1 MGGKYRSKNIA
12 GEECSNVAN
21 EIQYLPLNLLAFS
34 QVDQR
39 VVVFIIYWLLF
50 LCPEKVVFF
59 L

>member
-39 VVVFIIYWLLF
+39 VVVFII
-50 LCPEKVVFF
+50 
-59 L
+59 